1 MPLVPNAQRPPTNDF
16 TKKLFELID
25 DAGDNGDAIDVLLQA
40 SSLLLSN
47 EKLRKTA
54 IELFE
59 MMDDPGNNQ
68 NKCITVLELTIIENK
83 SQYFDML
90 CAYIFDNQHIN
101 KTERNIALNL
111 AIMRAIYFDKI
122 NYLFKLLERQPGY
135 QLTQNQN
142 ITQYS
147 NCYSP
152 ITAAVVNNKLEALSI
167 LLLNN
172 ADPTVPDQANNTA
185 LKLALDKPDN
195 TANKQKMIAMIK
207 CAIELQAAIKAF
219 ESSDAALT
227 STHVSAALQLD
238 QNFTRNY
245 LKTIA
250 WRAVS
255 QLSGNQDS
263 TDYRFV
269 LEFSRIYTTIIRS
282 PVNSNR
288 KYVGE
293 SEFQNDVIVHL
304 IGSYDCEKIG
314 IPPDVRKLFHTNK
327 EKLEFFSKPITT
339 SLIEGA
345 NVGATLGAMVE
356 RVSLA
361 NNPQPQASALAAS
374 MARSDILAAPNTLPV
389 AQGAVPDKSQTLNHQ

>member
-1 MPLVPNAQRPPTNDF
+1 MPLVPNAQKPPTNEF

-25 DAGDNGDAIDVLLQA
+25 EACDNTEAIDVLLQA

-54 IELFE
+54 VNFFE
-59 MMDDPGNNQ
+59 MMDETENNEK
-68 NKCITVLELTIIENK
+68 KCATVLDLTIIDNK

-90 CAYIFDNQHIN
+90 CAYIFDNPHIN
-101 KTERNIALNL
+101 KTDKNIALNL
-111 AIMRAIYFDKI
+111 AIMRAINFDKI

-135 QLTQNQN
+135 ELTQ
-142 ITQYS
+142 TQSFVHYT

-152 ITAAVVNNKLEALSI
+152 ITVAVVHNKLEALSI

-207 CAIELQAAIKAF
+207 CAIELQAAVKAF
-219 ESSDAALT
+219 ESQDAALT

-269 LEFSRIYTTIIRS
+269 LEFSRIYTAILRS

-345 NVGATLGAMVE
+345 NVGATLGTMVE
-356 RVSLA
+356 RASLA
-361 NNPQPQASALAAS
+361 NNAQPQALALAAS
-374 MARSDILAAPNTLPV
+374 MARSDILAAPNTLPL
-389 AQGAVPDKSQTLNHQ
+389 AQGGVPEKVQTLNHQ